1 MDAIF
6 MIASFQDIQCTRTAS
21 ELNSRCLPIYLYQ
34 IDRSIVNYGVS
45 SLIYTYHFYSIL
57 GKIPI
62 SFANRVNPDQT
73 SQKRRLIR
81 V

>member
-45 SLIYTYHFYSIL
+45 SL
-57 GKIPI
+57 
-62 SFANRVNPDQT
+62 R
-73 SQKRRLIR
+73 
-81 V
+81 